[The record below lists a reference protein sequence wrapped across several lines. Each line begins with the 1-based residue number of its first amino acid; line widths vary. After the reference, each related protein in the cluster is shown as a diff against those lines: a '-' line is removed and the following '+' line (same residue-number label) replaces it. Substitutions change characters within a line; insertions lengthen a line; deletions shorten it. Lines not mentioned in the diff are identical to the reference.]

1 MDKKIYILKK
11 PRKYVDFDGVIKDT
25 YEPLFE
31 DYWEKQKN
39 GEYVDDTEHVIK
51 KDWIYV
57 LAKSPVIN
65 DAIRILNE
73 VDNTFVLTKVHS
85 LENEGVAKIRD
96 MRELGLKR
104 DIILVPYLVKKT
116 DVVDAEGNIL
126 TDDAVYNLDDWYIK
140 KGIPIFFDN
149 YGTNIDGWG
158 VENKKYVRT
167 RSLEI
172 LKKY

>member
-1 MDKKIYILKK
+1 MNYIKQ
-11 PRKYVDFDGVIKDT
+11 RIKYVDFDGVIKDT
-25 YEPLFE
+25 YQPLFE
-31 DYWEKQKN
+31 DYWKKRKN
-39 GEYVDDTEHVIK
+39 GEYIDDTEHVIRK
-51 KDWIYV
+51 NWIYV
-57 LAKSPVIN
+57 LAKSPIIN

-73 VDNTFVLTKVHS
+73 VDNSCVLTRVHS
-85 LENEGVAKIRD
+85 LENEGVAKIKD

-104 DIILVPYLVKKT
+104 DIILVPYQLKKT

-126 TDDAVYNLDDWYIK
+126 ADDAIFNLDDWFLS

-149 YGTNIDGWG
+149 LGNNVDSWG
-158 VENKKYVRT
+158 RKNTKYVRT